1 MAQEMRCDCYAECS
15 AVTGELLSEV
25 FEDMARIAAK
35 TTTKQGALR
44 EPSCRIM

>member
-1 MAQEMRCDCYAECS
+1 MRCDCYAECS

-35 TTTKQGALR
+35 TTTAQGPLN
-44 EPSCRIM
+44 EPICGVM